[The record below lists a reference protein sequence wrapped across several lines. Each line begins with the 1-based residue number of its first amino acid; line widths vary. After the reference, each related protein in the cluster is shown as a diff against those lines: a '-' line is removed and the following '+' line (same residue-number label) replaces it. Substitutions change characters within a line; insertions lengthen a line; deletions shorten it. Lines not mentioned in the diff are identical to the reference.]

1 MELKSIF
8 QEHADFFLENAGLL
22 REGYEMLTAIEG
34 IHRSFEVL
42 IKAEDLK
49 VQYSL
54 HVS

>member
-8 QEHADFFLENAGLL
+8 QERADFFLENAGLL
-22 REGYEMLTAIEG
+22 RAGYEMLTAIEG

-49 VQYSL
+49 VPYSL